1 MKIIQRLYQ
10 YINEKGVR
18 PAEFERMIGVSNG
31 YISKMYTRL
40 SDVGEGVLL
49 QIIENCPDLNP
60 MWLILGRGEMFNDL
74 GDNNIPEPILDKLL
88 NEIKEL
94 SAKNERLKIE
104 NKRLMTEIDN
114 KSLFYN
120 PSSVVGP

>member
-104 NKRLMTEIDN
+104 NERLMTEIDN

>member
-1 MKIIQRLYQ
+1 
-10 YINEKGVR
+10 
-18 PAEFERMIGVSNG
+18 
-31 YISKMYTRL
+31 MYARL

-60 MWLILGRGEMFNDL
+60 MWLILGRGEMFNDP

-104 NKRLMTEIDN
+104 NERLTTEIDN
-114 KSLFYN
+114 KSLSYN
-120 PSSVVGP
+120 PSSVIRP

>member
-18 PAEFERMIGVSNG
+18 PAEFERIIGVSNG
-31 YISKMYTRL
+31 YISKMYARL

-60 MWLILGRGEMFNDL
+60 MWLILGRGEMFNDP
-74 GDNNIPEPILDKLL
+74 GDNNIPEPVLDKLL

>member
-31 YISKMYTRL
+31 YISKMYARL
-40 SDVGEGVLL
+40 SDVGEGILL

-60 MWLILGRGEMFNDL
+60 MWLILGRGEMFNDP
-74 GDNNIPEPILDKLL
+74 GDNNIPEPVLDKLL

-94 SAKNERLKIE
+94 SAKNERLKME
-104 NKRLMTEIDN
+104 NERLANEIGK
-114 KSLFYN
+114 KSLSYK
-120 PSSVVGP
+120 SSAVVGP

>member
-31 YISKMYTRL
+31 YISKMYARL

-60 MWLILGRGEMFNDL
+60 MWLILGRGEMFNDP

>member
-104 NKRLMTEIDN
+104 IERLMTEIDN

>member
-31 YISKMYTRL
+31 YISKMYARL
-40 SDVGEGVLL
+40 SDVGEGILL

-60 MWLILGRGEMFNDL
+60 MWLILGRGEMFNDP
-74 GDNNIPEPILDKLL
+74 GDNNIPEPVLDKLL

-104 NKRLMTEIDN
+104 NERLTTEIDN
-114 KSLFYN
+114 KSLSYN

>member
-18 PAEFERMIGVSNG
+18 SAEFERMIGVSNG
-31 YISKMYTRL
+31 YISKMYARL
-40 SDVGEGVLL
+40 SDVGEGILL

-60 MWLILGRGEMFNDL
+60 MWLILGRGEMFNDP
-74 GDNNIPEPILDKLL
+74 GDNNIPEPVLDKLL

-94 SAKNERLKIE
+94 SAKNERLKME
-104 NKRLMTEIDN
+104 NERLANEIGK
-114 KSLFYN
+114 KSLSYK
-120 PSSVVGP
+120 SSAVVGP